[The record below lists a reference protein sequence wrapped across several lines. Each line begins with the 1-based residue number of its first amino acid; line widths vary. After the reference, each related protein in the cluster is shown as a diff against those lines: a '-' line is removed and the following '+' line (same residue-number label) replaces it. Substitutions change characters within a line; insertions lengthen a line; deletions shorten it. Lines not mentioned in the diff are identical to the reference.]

1 MPPGRQSAIVT
12 FLFTDVVGSTQL
24 TDTLGDEAA
33 QDILRV
39 HNSLVRAEVAR
50 HGGSEVK
57 AMGDG
62 FMIAFSTV
70 TSALGCAVGIQRQIA
85 RHNQAEPTREF
96 VVRMGLNA
104 GEAIEEEEDFFGAAV
119 IVAARIAALATGGE
133 ILASEVVRQLGQGT
147 RGVEFAEK
155 GESQLKG
162 FRESFR
168 LYHVIPSGQL
178 PGEAAAVRRV
188 QFVGRDVEMGR
199 IQDALEQVASGSGL
213 FLLLAGEPGI
223 GKSRLAEEAV
233 RHSRTRGFRV
243 WRGQC
248 RGTEG
253 APPYLPFVEIL
264 RQYIED
270 RPDDV
275 LLDELGD
282 YATELSKLIP
292 QLAGR
297 LALPAETIPSPPEQ
311 ERYRLLEAIRH
322 TFGQVARRRPT
333 VLFMED
339 MQWADVATCLA
350 LRHIAASVAEVPIL
364 ILATGRDQ
372 DLGPGHPLADAMAEF
387 SRLQR
392 YARVNLSG
400 LSASAIESMLASVGR
415 GQPPNDLVEAIHE
428 ETEGNPFF
436 ITELVNHLMAEGR
449 ILDADGQWRV
459 DIRREDWDIP
469 HTVRVVIQRRL
480 EGLSDNTRR
489 ILTQAAVV
497 GRDFDYDILD
507 AVCGMDAETLLD
519 SMDESIRMG
528 MIEQVEGAA
537 VEFRFAHHVT
547 RQTIY
552 EGLPVLRRQR
562 AHLQVGLAMESI
574 GSAGPEVLA
583 YHFTQAGRMA
593 PPEKARQ
600 FLTMA
605 GDKASRMA
613 AWEDAAGYY
622 QRALELIGDANEQE
636 SAELLRRL
644 GAAETGKGEWEAAV
658 SCLRRSMEI
667 FERLND
673 SEAVGWI
680 AYSLRRLYGA
690 RGQFAEASEVVD
702 RALSI
707 LGASDSEVRC
717 RLLAQAGFIR
727 SAFGEA
733 DEAERLLSESLE
745 AAERLGKPAAKGF
758 AAFIR
763 GMHYL
768 NYSQLREAVRW
779 LTEGMQWS
787 LAGNDPW
794 TASQGSSFRRHILF
808 VLGDLAGAGDSIGEE
823 ERLARKAGNFLAM
836 CETRWISSSIA
847 CLRGD
852 LAGAEDSANQL
863 LAMIESAR
871 ADSGMP
877 GALINLAYIRFLGG
891 DCQSFEELLARAI
904 GYYDRMSAAPI
915 DDPRPVLLL
924 LRALA
929 GRGEEAQAMLPELQ
943 RYFQFEDHWTTS
955 LGEAR
960 ATLAAALAV
969 MAMTNEASALF
980 GPLKQWTESTGY
992 VLTGASSV
1000 PQLMDRVLGMTA
1012 SAAGDAEAAE
1022 HHFERA
1028 IQTAGEMGA
1037 TVELAESRYWY
1048 ARHLLARPGGSGRQP
1063 GRKQLAEARKTWV
1076 DAGMTAQAQRADGME
1091 GELPA

>member
-33 QDILRV
+33 QDILRA
-39 HNSLVRAEVAR
+39 HNSLVRTEVAR

-70 TSALGCAVGIQRQIA
+70 TSALACAGGIQRAIA
-85 RHNQAEPTREF
+85 QHNQAEPTRDF
-96 VVRMGLNA
+96 MVRMGLNA

-133 ILASEVVRQLGQGT
+133 ILASEVVRQLGQGA

-155 GESQLKG
+155 GEFQLKG

-168 LYHVIPSGQL
+168 LYQVIPTGQ
-178 PGEAAAVRRV
+178 GQREAAAVRRAP
-188 QFVGRDVEMGR
+188 FVGRDVEMAR
-199 IQDALEQVASGSGL
+199 ISDALEQVASGSGL

-223 GKSRLAEEAV
+223 GKSRLAEEVV
-233 RHSRTRGFRV
+233 RHARTRGFRV

-248 RGTEG
+248 RSTEG

-282 YATELSKLIP
+282 YAAELSKLIP

-297 LALPAETIPSPPEQ
+297 LALAKEPIPLPPEQ

-322 TFGQVARRRPT
+322 TFEQVARRRPT
-333 VLFMED
+333 LLFMED
-339 MQWADVATCLA
+339 LQWADVATCLA
-350 LRHIAASVAEVPIL
+350 LRHIAGSAADVPIL
-364 ILATGRDQ
+364 ILGTGREE
-372 DLGPGHPLADAMAEF
+372 DLGDAGHLTEAIAEF

-400 LSASAIESMLASVGR
+400 LSASATESILASAGR
-415 GQPPNDLVEAIHE
+415 GEPPSDLVQAVHDQ
-428 ETEGNPFF
+428 TEGNPFF
-436 ITELVNHLMAEGR
+436 ISELVSHLLAEGGM
-449 ILDADGQWRV
+449 LDADGQWRA
-459 DIRREDWDIP
+459 DFRREDWDIP

-480 EGLSDNTRR
+480 EGLSEDTRR
-489 ILTQAAVV
+489 VLTLAAVV
-497 GRDFDYDILD
+497 GRDFNYEIID
-507 AVCGMDAETLLD
+507 AICGMDAEILLD
-519 SMDESIRMG
+519 SLDESIRMG
-528 MIEQVEGAA
+528 IIEQVERMA
-537 VEFRFAHHVT
+537 VGFRFAHHVM

-552 EGLPVLRRQR
+552 EELPVLRKQR
-562 AHLQVGLAMESI
+562 VHMQVGAAMEST
-574 GSAGPEVLA
+574 AGADPEVLA
-583 YHFTQAGRMA
+583 YHFTSAGRMA
-593 PPEKARQ
+593 PPGKARE
-600 FLTMA
+600 FLRLA

-613 AWEDAAGYY
+613 AWEDAASYY
-622 QRALELIGDANEQE
+622 RRALELNGDTEDQD
-636 SAELLRRL
+636 SAELWRRL
-644 GAAETGKGEWEAAV
+644 GSAEAGKGEWEAAV
-658 SCLRRSMEI
+658 SCLRHSMET
-667 FERLND
+667 FERLSD
-673 SEAVGWI
+673 SQSVGWI

-702 RALSI
+702 RALKI

-733 DEAERLLSESLE
+733 DEAERLLIESLE
-745 AAERLGKPAAKGF
+745 TAERLDEPAAKGF

-763 GMHYL
+763 GMHCL
-768 NYSQLREAVRW
+768 NYSQLHEAVRW
-779 LTEGMQWS
+779 LTEGVQWS

-808 VLGDLAGAGDSIGEE
+808 VLGDLVGAGESLGEE

-852 LAGAEDSANQL
+852 LAAAEDAANQL
-863 LAMIESAR
+863 LAMIESAH

-877 GALINLAYIRFLGG
+877 GALINLAYVRFLGG
-891 DCQSFEELLARAI
+891 DCQSFEDLLGRAI

-915 DDPRPVLLL
+915 DDPRPVLVL

-929 GRGEEAQAMLPELQ
+929 GRGEDARAMLPDLE
-943 RYFQFEDHWTTS
+943 RYFEFDSPWTTS

-969 MAMTNEASALF
+969 LAMKNEASALF

-992 VLTGASSV
+992 VLTGASSI
-1000 PQLMDRVLGMTA
+1000 PQLVSRVLGMA
-1012 SAAGDAEAAE
+1012 AAAGGDGPEACRHFEAAMQEAEAMA
-1022 HHFERA
+1022 A
-1028 IQTAGEMGA
+1028 AA
-1037 TVELAESRYWY
+1037 ELAESCYWY
-1048 ARHLLARPGGSGRQP
+1048 ARHLLLSGDQAER
-1063 GRKQLAEARKTWV
+1063 GRGLQLLDQAAAVWQE
-1076 DAGMTAQAQRADGME
+1076 AGMTAQLPRAE
-1091 GELPA
+1091 SARKALPE